1 MRKKNLTKNTSYF
14 FRVRPHTP
22 SDDYVASLPSAALS
36 LCEISSQVS
45 SLVGGASATLVN
57 ARGEVVSAASLAGKV
72 VGFYCSASWC
82 GPCRSFTPRLAQ
94 VRLCMCICVCVCAR
108 ALLRSAC
115 LGLAHARR
123 HGLVPIDF

>member
-1 MRKKNLTKNTSYF
+1 MRKKNLSKNTSYF

-22 SDDYVASLPSAALS
+22 SDEYVTSLPSAALS

-57 ARGEVVSAASLAGKV
+57 AQGEMVSAASLAGKV

-94 VRLCMCICVCVCAR
+94 VRLCLCVYCR
-108 ALLRSAC
+108 D
-115 LGLAHARR
+115 LATTAY
-123 HGLVPIDF
+123 DA